1 MSIRDAYFSPGET
14 IPADEAV
21 GRICRMPMAACP
33 PAIPVVVPGEIIDD
47 EAVLCFKY
55 YGINTVEVIKK

>member
-1 MSIRDAYFSPGET
+1 MREAYFSEGER
-14 IPADEAV
+14 ISVEKSQ

-47 EAVLCFKY
+47 AAVKSFLY
-55 YGINTVEVIKK
+55 YGIEKIEVVKE